1 MGLAEVLI
9 PGIDLEKHRE
19 GRWPFSWSSSFSQA
33 GILRRSDLQ
42 RPLHG
47 CHRGKATLPPEGGLA
62 SLFCRHQCCPLLF
75 NQFHPGI
82 LSTDHFPPSATAAVL
97 QQQGMPQG
105 HVETTRDLKKH
116 QDS

>member
-1 MGLAEVLI
+1 MTCKGHCTGAIVERQRCRQKVALPA
-9 PGIDLEKHRE
+9 
-19 GRWPFSWSSSFSQA
+19 SSVDASA
-33 GILRRSDLQ
+33 G
-42 RPLHG
+42 
-47 CHRGKATLPPEGGLA
+47 
-62 SLFCRHQCCPLLF
+62 PLLF

-82 LSTDHFPPSATAAVL
+82 LSTDHFPPSATAVVL